1 MSKNIFEDENLN
13 KYHNDTIQRN
23 AHQDHQVMLQA
34 IRILRELQR
43 SSSKIKSTRYNI
55 SSVNLQRKIKNFM
68 EIFSNYYDKFLTEKN
83 NRKLPDLETHETQNE
98 NFIHE
103 LVKFQENLDA
113 CGFRHQD
120 TVLSGAIIELKN
132 KINKFIPVYSKYA
145 AIMGTGPVQKPH
157 NHPQSSELEH

>member
-1 MSKNIFEDENLN
+1 MSKNIFEEENLN
-13 KYHNDTIQRN
+13 NYHNDTIQFN
-23 AHQDHQVMLQA
+23 TQQDHQVMLQA

-43 SSSKIKSTRYNI
+43 SSSEIKSTRYNI

-68 EIFSNYYDKFLTEKN
+68 EIFSNYYDKFTTEKN

-103 LVKFQENLDA
+103 LVKFQENLDS
-113 CGFRHQD
+113 CIFRYPD
-120 TVLSGAIIELKN
+120 TILTSSIIELRS

-145 AIMGTGPVQKPH
+145 DIMGTGPVQKPH
-157 NHPQSSELEH
+157 NHTQSSELEH